1 MRVGDRVRARNYSD
15 SLVNG
20 LIHRHQHLSA
30 ASRWLEQSAAS
41 ATNGVHVRSLAGAPA
56 LRRFRS
62 TRPSARAPRAALARL
77 RRRLQRRLAI
87 KQHFTHV
94 FNLICKLRQRSFC
107 FQLLLFLRSPRRRR
121 SWIRPALRRRGW
133 MSRRSR
139 LRPSSRL
146 AATNKNILQQFVL
159 YPHRLFFSGE
169 RRPRRA
175 HHSPQCAHRAAAGGS
190 AGSSAGHDQT
200 QLKYLAMFILMCCR
214 CSKESF

>member
-1 MRVGDRVRARNYSD
+1 MARTKCKKCKKWGTRTEPRGCTCLPQIPEHAAKRARSE
-15 SLVNG
+15 S
-20 LIHRHQHLSA
+20 S
-30 ASRWLEQSAAS
+30 SS
-41 ATNGVHVRSLAGAPA
+41 
-56 LRRFRS
+56 S
-62 TRPSARAPRAALARL
+62 TSSSSSEAPRNQTTFHTCFQSH
-77 RRRLQRRLAI
+77 LQ
-87 KQHFTHV
+87 TSPT
-94 FNLICKLRQRSFC
+94 NFC
-107 FQLLLFLRSPRRRR
+107 FQLLLFLRSARRRR